1 MANSLSELNPEFWA
15 REAQR
20 SLFVENKAMA
30 IANTTLR
37 NIVAGE
43 GDTVHRTI
51 ISYPASATYTPGTDI
66 TTKAVSASKETLS
79 IATWLA
85 SLVTI
90 DDTEKV
96 QSIIELGTN
105 VSNKMMHDHNNRIEQ
120 AVLAEVTNAQW
131 SLDDGKPNTAVNK
144 FFYMLETLVRSFVL
158 MPKVA

>member
-1 MANSLSELNPEFWA
+1 MANSLSALNPAFWA

-51 ISYPASATYTPGTDI
+51 ISYPASATYTPGSDI
-66 TTKAVSASKETLS
+66 TNRTVTGSKETLS
-79 IATWLA
+79 IGTWIA
-85 SLVTI
+85 SKVTI

-105 VSNKMMHDHNNRIEQ
+105 ISNKMMKDHNNRIEQ

-131 SLDDGKPNTAVNK
+131 TLDDGKLNIAVNK
-144 FFYMLETLVRSFVL
+144 FSHMLGQLVKSFILTPRLV
-158 MPKVA
+158 